1 MIVEINKDIEKYK
14 ESVVLGLTAK
24 QLFAAVGAVVVGAG
38 IVFLVYPY
46 IGLTGSAYVAIPAV
60 APIALSGFYSF
71 NGMSF
76 MEMLKRRARFLFDN
90 KPLVYRSTEG
100 DAVTDSEEV
109 RKAVKLAQRTGNEL
123 MERRKYRTKGD
134 KKA

>member
-24 QLFAAVGAVVVGAG
+24 QLFAAVSAVVVGAG

-60 APIALSGFYSF
+60 APIALGGFYSF

-76 MEMLKRRARFLFDN
+76 MEMLKRRMKFLFDN

-100 DAVTDSEEV
+100 DETANSEEV
-109 RKAVKLAQRTGNEL
+109 RKAIKLAQRTSGEL
-123 MERRKYRTKGD
+123 VERKKYRTKGD